1 MSLCEW
7 LRASWGWPGVW
18 LWMASDCHRQRSVC
32 LRALSSPRPLLFS
45 TCHLEVWRLGGACPA
60 SPSPCCLAM
69 KLWCVE
75 PTSVRGKVRPRR
87 GAPQEGGQVAAGV
100 TSPVLFLHPRKEQ
113 DIPVLLLIYG
123 ETSPVRARWALVHS

>member
-1 MSLCEW
+1 M
-7 LRASWGWPGVW
+7 GP
-18 LWMASDCHRQRSVC
+18 
-32 LRALSSPRPLLFS
+32 ALP
-45 TCHLEVWRLGGACPA
+45 
-60 SPSPCCLAM
+60 PCCLAM

-75 PTSVRGKVRPRR
+75 PASVRGKLRPRR